1 MAEKKKKAKN
11 SLTPKRKRFGNE
23 FVIDLNGTQAAIRAG
38 YSPKTANEQAARLLA
53 NASVQE
59 YIKGLMKGLEE
70 KTGITQEKVLKEIAA
85 VAFADVTDYAQ
96 IIEKPLEI
104 FAEGQAFTVENE
116 DGSLKMHRCVEPVLT
131 ENLTE
136 TQRKALASIKEG
148 KHGIEIKTHDKLKAL
163 QMLGDYLSL
172 FTDKERLSIER
183 RRLELE
189 EERLELEKQKQNM
202 GGVDDGQHGVIMLAP
217 LLVDEDEEADSDE

>member
-11 SLTPKRKRFGNE
+11 SLTPKQKKFGDE
-23 FVIDLNGTQAAIRAG
+23 FLIDLNGTQAAIRAG
-38 YSPKTANEQAARLLA
+38 YSAKNADKIASQLLGKTR
-53 NASVQE
+53 VRE
-59 YIKGLMKGLEE
+59 YIEGRMKGLEE
-70 KTGITQEKVLKEIAA
+70 KTGISQEKVLKEIAA

-96 IIEKPLEI
+96 IIEKPLET
-104 FAEGQAFTVENE
+104 FVGGQAVPIENV
-116 DGSLKMHRCVEPVLT
+116 DGSLKMHRYVEPVLT

-189 EERLELEKQKQNM
+189 EERLELEKKK
-202 GGVDDGQHGVIMLAP
+202 VDAAEPDKEMTVVIKGF
-217 LLVDEDEEADSDE
+217 DEGWCD

>member
-11 SLTPKRKRFGNE
+11 SLTPKQKKFGDE
-23 FVIDLNGTQAAIRAG
+23 FLIDLNGTKAAIRAG
-38 YSPKTANEQAARLLA
+38 YSEKNADKIASQLLDKTR
-53 NASVQE
+53 VRE
-59 YIKGLMKGLEE
+59 YIEGRMKGLEE
-70 KTGITQEKVLKEIAA
+70 KTGITQEKVLKELAA

-104 FAEGQAFTVENE
+104 IDEGQTFT
-116 DGSLKMHRCVEPVLT
+116 LKMQRCVEPVLT
-131 ENLTE
+131 KNLTE

-148 KHGIEIKTHDKLKAL
+148 RNGIEIKTHDKLKAL

-189 EERLELEKQKQNM
+189 EERLELEKKKVAAVEPDKEM
-202 GGVDDGQHGVIMLAP
+202 TVVIKGF
-217 LLVDEDEEADSDE
+217 DEGWCD